1 MKDFLG
7 FTSND
12 GSNLQLLNYTEC
24 QPQIDPNYVGPESP
38 IESLYTESCNQN
50 SCDSFLISP
59 TSIGGDN
66 TSSSDYNNK
75 SVFDNVTACSN
86 NIQEKPRIKASNFTI
101 QVKGNQ
107 RFRLDPVTEPKSF
120 SVQNEKAKQ
129 KRGRWFPWKIKLCQL
144 RKKFP
149 YAKCLLSTDNVIQY
163 TPQENQ
169 NSRQVFK

>member
-12 GSNLQLLNYTEC
+12 GSNLQLSNYPEC

-38 IESLYTESCNQN
+38 IQSLYTESYRDQN
-50 SCDSFLISP
+50 SYDSFLISP

-66 TSSSDYNNK
+66 TPSLDFN
-75 SVFDNVTACSN
+75 CSN

-107 RFRLDPVTEPKSF
+107 RFCLDPFTEPKSL
-120 SVQNEKAKQ
+120 SVPNKKAKQ

-149 YAKCLLSTDNVIQY
+149 YAKCLLSTDEVIQY
-163 TPQENQ
+163 TLQENQ